1 MKTCRIAIFF
11 AFIAICFVASPA
23 LPETGQP
30 VAIHVIIVVPQSNG
44 APMAL
49 TRFADRRI
57 AARQGLSAIDP
68 SRVNSPAI
76 GYLDSVNMLPGGNST
91 IETIDI
97 LADGPFPQVSRDSS
111 GPRPRPPTLPRP
123 VMPAAI
129 PFGVEGGTT
138 GYTVTVVVK
147 LVDLNTIT
155 AWTPAMQLPSPQV
168 IPAGHLSAEA
178 TESPSSGA
186 F

>member
-1 MKTCRIAIFF
+1 MKTRRIAIFF
-11 AFIAICFVASPA
+11 ALVAICFVASPA

-30 VAIHVIIVVPQSNG
+30 VALHVIIVVPQSNG

-57 AARQGLSAIDP
+57 VDRQGLSVIDP
-68 SRVNSPAI
+68 VTLNSPAI
-76 GYLDSVNMLPGGNST
+76 SYLDSANILPNGNSSA
-91 IETIDI
+91 ETIHV
-97 LADGPFPQVSRDSS
+97 LADGPIPQVSRDSS

-129 PFGVEGGTT
+129 PFGVEGGSA
-138 GYTVTVVVK
+138 GYTVNVVVK

>member
-1 MKTCRIAIFF
+1 MKTRRIAIFF
-11 AFIAICFVASPA
+11 AFLAICFVASPA

-30 VAIHVIIVVPQSNG
+30 VALHVIIVLPQPN
-44 APMAL
+44 AALMAL

-57 AARQGLSAIDP
+57 VDRQGLSAIDP
-68 SRVNSPAI
+68 LRVNSPAT
-76 GYLDSVNMLPGGNST
+76 GYRDSVNMLPGGNST
-91 IETIDI
+91 IETIHV

-123 VMPAAI
+123 VMPAAV
-129 PFGVEGGTT
+129 PFGVEDGPA
-138 GYTVTVVVK
+138 GYTLNVVVK

-178 TESPSSGA
+178 T
-186 F
+186 